1 MASPTPPAVQAM
13 IAIFEE
19 LLQSARER
27 KPSSGIEPTLL
38 LPDFEQYLREIS
50 FQRMKSADAGT
61 DNSRQQ
67 AQYAIIETAV
77 RQIFHKTLVSAILP
91 VARAYR

>member
-1 MASPTPPAVQAM
+1 MARPTPPAVQAM

-38 LPDFEQYLREIS
+38 LPDFEQYLRGIS
-50 FQRMKSADAGT
+50 FQQMKSAEVGT

-67 AQYAIIETAV
+67 IHYAVIETAV
-77 RQIFHKTLVSAILP
+77 RQIFHKSLVSAILP